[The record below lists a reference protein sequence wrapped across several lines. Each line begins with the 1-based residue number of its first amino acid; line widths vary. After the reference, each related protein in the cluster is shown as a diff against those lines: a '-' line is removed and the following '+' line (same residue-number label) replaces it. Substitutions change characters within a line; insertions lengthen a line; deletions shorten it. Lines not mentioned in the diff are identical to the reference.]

1 MENILDRI
9 ERGEVILFDGAI
21 GTMIMQRGLE
31 PGRPPESINLQHP
44 ETLEEVARLYSD
56 AGADCLTTNTF
67 GGSPYKLKA
76 SGLDRAEEINRIAVE
91 AAKRAAGDSA
101 YVAGSCGPCGALLQP
116 YGPADASDIYNS
128 FLKQASWLAEAGADV
143 IVVET
148 MIDLGEAILATR
160 AAKAAA
166 PNLPVMATMTFDA
179 SPKGFHTV
187 MGNTIAQAADGLAD
201 AGADI
206 VGSNC
211 GNGIEKMFEIAEEF
225 VRVSN
230 LPVAIQSNAGLPE
243 TRDGEL
249 YYSET
254 PEFMAGH
261 VKRLLGIGVKVI
273 GGCCGTTPDHIRA
286 FREVIDS

>member
-9 ERGEVILFDGAI
+9 ERGDIFLFDGAI
-21 GTMIMQRGLE
+21 GTMIMKRGLE
-31 PGRPPESINLQHP
+31 PGKPPESINLQHP
-44 ETLEEVARLYSD
+44 EALEEVARLYLE

-67 GGSPYKLKA
+67 GGSPYKLKSA
-76 SGLDRAEEINRIAVE
+76 GLDRAEEINRAAVE
-91 AAKRAAGDSA
+91 AVKRVAGDSA

-116 YGPADASDIYNS
+116 YGPADASDIFSGYM
-128 FLKQASWLAEAGADV
+128 KQASWLADAGADI

-148 MIDLGEAILATR
+148 MIDLAEAILATR

-166 PNLPVMATMTFDA
+166 PDLPVMATMTFDS
-179 SPKGFHTV
+179 SPKGYHTV
-187 MGNTIAQAADGLAD
+187 MGNTIAQAADSLAD

-211 GNGIEKMFEIAEEF
+211 GNGIEKMVEIAEEF
-225 VRVSN
+225 IRVSN
-230 LPVAIQSNAGLPE
+230 RPIAIQSNAGLPE
-243 TRDGEL
+243 MRNGEL
-249 YYSET
+249 HYSET

-261 VKRLLGIGVKVI
+261 VKRLLELGVKVI

-286 FREVIDS
+286 FRTVIDS

>member
-1 MENILDRI
+1 MESILDRFDK
-9 ERGEVILFDGAI
+9 GEVILFDGAI

-44 ETLEEVARLYSD
+44 ETLEEVARLYRE
-56 AGADCLTTNTF
+56 AGAYCLTTITF

-76 SGLDRAEEINRIAVE
+76 AGLDSADKINRVAVE
-91 AAKRAAGDSA
+91 AARRAAGDSA
-101 YVAGSCGPCGALLQP
+101 YVAASCGPCGALLQP
-116 YGPADASDIYNS
+116 YGPADATDIFNS
-128 FLKQASWLAEAGADV
+128 IMKQASWLADAGADI

-148 MIDLGEAILATR
+148 MIDLGEAILAVQ

-166 PNLPVMATMTFDA
+166 PNLPVMATLTFDP
-179 SPKGFHTV
+179 SPKGYHTV
-187 MGNTIAQAADGLAD
+187 MGNTIAQAADELAE
-201 AGADI
+201 AGANI

-211 GNGIEKMFEIAEEF
+211 GNGIEKMVEIAEEF
-225 VRVSN
+225 VKVSD

-254 PEFMAGH
+254 PEFIAGH
-261 VKRLLGIGVKVI
+261 VKRLIEIGVKVI